1 MWPRVAKFV
10 RLKMK
15 IKRSNRMENKSSK
28 WFFGNRYTLIATVML
43 AFALG
48 MGIRFY
54 DLTDLPLDFAPTRQL
69 FSLLKARSMY
79 YAMLPESANIPAWQR
94 EMALIQ
100 TTPVIEPPVIEM
112 ITALTYRVVGEYVW
126 IARIYSSLFWVLAGV
141 FLFLLAREMTS
152 TEGAVISL
160 LFYLFLPYGVLAS
173 RSFQPDPLMTALIVA
188 AAWGLYRW
196 RSVHTWK
203 WAVTAGLL
211 TGAAIFVKNVAVF
224 PLGLAALAVVVEH
237 GRERGWRVSLAD
249 RQIWVVALLSILPV
263 TVYTLYGIQAGF
275 LATQF
280 AFRFFP
286 ELWSTGGFYLR
297 WLGQIESIVGF
308 GACAIA
314 IAGVFVAGRR
324 AMTFLAGLW
333 LGYVALGMTFS
344 YHIISHDYYNLMLI
358 PIVALSLAPVVDAFV
373 KRAED
378 LQVGRI
384 PRAVF
389 SVLVLLVVTVQ
400 LWNVRVELFRDDW
413 RPDAEFWAMLG
424 EKLGHSHGK
433 ILGMVQD
440 YGYRLE
446 YWGWQDVESW
456 YYSGDLELRELDN
469 RTIDTSQRFQDRVQG
484 KQFFVVTQMKNFAA
498 QPDIRTYVRKHYP
511 IYAQGKGYIIFDLAH
526 PLHSP

>member
-54 DLTDLPLDFAPTRQL
+54 ALPDLPLDFAPPRQL
-69 FSLLKARSMY
+69 VSLLKARSMY

-160 LFYLFLPYGVLAS
+160 LFFLFLPYGVLAS
-173 RSFQPDPLMTALIVA
+173 PFFHPDPLMTALIVA

-263 TVYTLYGIQAGF
+263 TVYTLYGIQTGF
-275 LATQF
+275 LATKF

-286 ELWSTGGFYLR
+286 ELWSTGGFFFRSQEPIRKSSVFRMLSYPISGAFF
-297 WLGQIESIVGF
+297 LGGVR
-308 GACAIA
+308 IA
-314 IAGVFVAGRR
+314 V
-324 AMTFLAGLW
+324 
-333 LGYVALGMTFS
+333 
-344 YHIISHDYYNLMLI
+344 
-358 PIVALSLAPVVDAFV
+358 LS
-373 KRAED
+373 R
-378 LQVGRI
+378 
-384 PRAVF
+384 
-389 SVLVLLVVTVQ
+389 SLLV
-400 LWNVRVELFRDDW
+400 
-413 RPDAEFWAMLG
+413 
-424 EKLGHSHGK
+424 
-433 ILGMVQD
+433 
-440 YGYRLE
+440 
-446 YWGWQDVESW
+446 
-456 YYSGDLELRELDN
+456 
-469 RTIDTSQRFQDRVQG
+469 RF
-484 KQFFVVTQMKNFAA
+484 
-498 QPDIRTYVRKHYP
+498 
-511 IYAQGKGYIIFDLAH
+511 L
-526 PLHSP
+526 S